1 MYITGRFQRPKP
13 LLLGIYIGMA
23 EAAPDTRLAFLRKAS
38 APQTQGPSTALAD
51 SRANRP
57 AALGMTIVVVLGPHA
72 AGVAVTAVGGADVA
86 QVHRV
91 FERYPRNGGGLGAAF
106 LLGEDGVADGAIL
119 ADHLSV
125 GAHVLAVVAAEAA
138 GKVEVADIVGVS
150 LPVNLHFR
158 EGRGAIDALQLGDG
172 VA

>member
-57 AALGMTIVVVLGPHA
+57 AALGMTMVVALTMVVVHARCFGPKGPLH
-72 AGVAVTAVGGADVA
+72 D
-86 QVHRV
+86 
-91 FERYPRNGGGLGAAF
+91 AF
-106 LLGEDGVADGAIL
+106 LPE
-119 ADHLSV
+119 
-125 GAHVLAVVAAEAA
+125 
-138 GKVEVADIVGVS
+138 GVS
-150 LPVNLHFR
+150 RARRPRHKTRPSLPS
-158 EGRGAIDALQLGDG
+158 G
-172 VA
+172 